1 MLSNQYTNFFQ
12 PVMELQHKS
21 RNGAKVRKVYDSAR
35 TPYQRLLEW
44 DVLTAGERQALDR
57 THRSINPVRLKARL
71 DSALEA
77 LWDTADRRRDHEP
90 SVTVTF
96 ELQLLLTQHDP
107 LTRSVFNNKVRE
119 RVPKARSRFREE
131 SNEVFQGVLLA
142 DIPPSSYYDLL
153 LSLSH
158 LRCSQLRAATTG
170 TMRRQRRPILRP
182 RRRLPHRPRRR

>member
-1 MLSNQYTNFFQ
+1 MEQKNWTVVRWLVGYDRYSTRAALSRLEKVHMLSNQYTNFLQ

-57 THRSINPVRLKARL
+57 TYRSINPVRLKARL
-71 DSALEA
+71 DAALEA

-96 ELQLLLTQHDP
+96 DATRP
-107 LTRSVFNNKVRE
+107 LDKTGIIWVRTCSESEIKVSGGE
-119 RVPKARSRFREE
+119 
-131 SNEVFQGVLLA
+131 Q
-142 DIPPSSYYDLL
+142 
-153 LSLSH
+153 
-158 LRCSQLRAATTG
+158 
-170 TMRRQRRPILRP
+170 
-182 RRRLPHRPRRR
+182 